1 MSQGT
6 SEEEPRGEYVI
17 VVEGG
22 KTQENPLNT
31 LSIEEQIDLYVADGL
46 TKMEAVKRWRK
57 NADLKIGSVQIYDL
71 INRAAFYCGLLS
83 EYQE

>member
-46 TKMEAVKRWRK
+46 TKMEAVKKVAKERG
-57 NADLKIGSVQIYDL
+57 LKK
-71 INRAAFYCGLLS
+71 S
-83 EYQE
+83 EVYKYTI